1 MMNNISDKLVKM
13 SNGWV
18 VLLSLA
24 VFIGF
29 VIFVLPEQSAR
40 ADDSANDAGSP
51 DLSFTYST
59 GDLYEMAENYGEP
72 GRTEYI
78 RARFTFDLVWPIV
91 YTFFLVTTMSWF
103 YKKAFPVENIWQ
115 RANLIPILAMAL
127 DYLENVSTSIVM
139 ARYPVRTLV
148 VDVLAT
154 VFTPIKWVFVGFS
167 FIFLLIGIA
176 FAAWG
181 WLKDNQRKQP

>member
-1 MMNNISDKLVKM
+1 MKNISEKLSRM
-13 SNGWV
+13 STRWV

-24 VFIGF
+24 LFIGF

-51 DLSFTYST
+51 DLSFMYST
-59 GDLYEMAENYGEP
+59 RDLYKMAETYGEQ
-72 GRTEYI
+72 GRDEYV

-91 YTFFLVTTMSWF
+91 YTFFLVTAISWF
-103 YKKAFPVENIWQ
+103 YKKAFPVENVWQ
-115 RANLIPILAMAL
+115 RVNLIPILAMAL

-148 VDVLAT
+148 VEMLAT

-167 FIFLLIGIA
+167 FTLLLIGIA

>member
-1 MMNNISDKLVKM
+1 MKNISEKLSQM
-13 SNGWV
+13 STGWV

-40 ADDSANDAGSP
+40 ADDRANDAGSP
-51 DLSFTYST
+51 DLSFMYST
-59 GDLYEMAENYGEP
+59 RDLYKMAEAYGEQ
-72 GRTEYI
+72 GRAVYVRT
-78 RARFTFDLVWPIV
+78 RFTFDLVWPIV

-103 YKKAFPVENIWQ
+103 YKKAFPVENVWQ

-139 ARYPVRTLV
+139 ARYPAQTVV
-148 VDVLAT
+148 VDVFAT
-154 VFTPIKWVFVGFS
+154 IFTPVKWVLVGFS
-167 FIFLLIGIA
+167 FILLLIGIV

-181 WLKDNQRKQP
+181 WVKDNQRKQP